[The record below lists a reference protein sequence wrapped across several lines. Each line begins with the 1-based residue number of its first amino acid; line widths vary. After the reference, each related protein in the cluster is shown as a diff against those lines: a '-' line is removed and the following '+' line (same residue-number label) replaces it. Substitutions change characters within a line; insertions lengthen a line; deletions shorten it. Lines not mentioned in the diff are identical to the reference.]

1 MTLVK
6 ICGLID
12 IETALA
18 TCRAGAN
25 YIGLVFAPSKRQLSP
40 EIAKQIA
47 EAVHGLESPPSV
59 VGIFANATADG
70 VNHIARMC
78 QLDKVQLSG
87 DEDWQYCQQMER
99 PVIKVFHI
107 SSGKTATGVIN
118 EIKAGYRY
126 LERGFLCLL
135 DTKTSSKHGGTG
147 QTFDWQLA
155 KEVAARLPVMI
166 AGGLT
171 PDNVSQLV
179 RETKPLGVDVSSG
192 VETNNCKDIAKI
204 TAFIVAAKQA

>member
-1 MTLVK
+1 MILVK
-6 ICGLID
+6 ICGLTD

-18 TCRAGAN
+18 TCQAGVN

-40 EIAKQIA
+40 ETAKRIT
-47 EAVHGLESPPSV
+47 EAVHRLESPPSV
-59 VGIFANATADG
+59 VGVFANDAADE
-70 VNHIARMC
+70 VNHIARLC
-78 QLDKVQLSG
+78 QLDRVQLSG
-87 DEDWQYCQQMER
+87 DEDWQYCQQIER

-107 SSGKTATGVIN
+107 SSGKTATGVID
-118 EIKAGYRY
+118 EIKAGYRH

-135 DTKTSSKHGGTG
+135 DTKASNRYGGTG

-155 KEVAARLPVMI
+155 KEVAARLPVII

-179 RETKPLGVDVSSG
+179 REARPLGVDVSSG
-192 VETNNCKDIAKI
+192 METGGVKSVEKI
-204 TAFIVAAKQA
+204 IAFIRAVRSI